1 MTNRPIIGPIIPG
14 RIVPGIELDQSGQV
28 SVNASMGRQ
37 LISLALDLESYTS
50 RPVDVQHVLAA
61 IILAV
66 NRGDLI
72 AGQSLPEPDPT
83 WMRMLASH
91 VESIFQQTGGR
102 VSEDD

>member
-1 MTNRPIIGPIIPG
+1 MTSRRIMPG
-14 RIVPGIELDQSGQV
+14 RVIPGIELDTAGQV
-28 SVNASMGRQ
+28 TVDAPMGRR

-61 IILAV
+61 IILATS
-66 NRGDLI
+66 NGDLV
-72 AGQSLPEPDPT
+72 AGEPLPPPDSA

-91 VESIFQQTGGR
+91 VDSIFQQTGGR

>member
-1 MTNRPIIGPIIPG
+1 MTNRRSMSGM
-14 RIVPGIELDQSGQV
+14 IVPGIELSHSGQA
-28 SVNASMGRQ
+28 SVDASMGRQ
-37 LISLALDLESYTS
+37 LISLALELEAYTS

-61 IILAV
+61 IILAA
-66 NRGDLI
+66 NNGDLI
-72 AGQSLPEPDPT
+72 AGQPLPQPDPA

>member
-1 MTNRPIIGPIIPG
+1 MTIRRMVPG
-14 RIVPGIELDQSGQV
+14 TVVPGIELNNAGQA
-28 SVNASMGRQ
+28 SVDASMGRQ

-61 IILAV
+61 IILAA
-66 NRGDLI
+66 NNGDLV
-72 AGQSLPEPDPT
+72 AGEPLPNPDPP

>member
-1 MTNRPIIGPIIPG
+1 MAIRRILTGT
-14 RIVPGIELDQSGQV
+14 IVPGIELNHAGQA
-28 SVNASMGRQ
+28 SVDASMGRQ
-37 LISLALDLESYTS
+37 LIALALDLESYIS

-61 IILAV
+61 IILAAS
-66 NRGDLI
+66 NGDLV
-72 AGQSLPEPDPT
+72 AGEPLPKPDAT